1 MNEMNETNV
10 LEVLNVSKKAGART
24 LVDHVSFSIQAGD
37 VCGFVGPNGAGKTTL
52 IRMMTGLIKPGSGSI
67 RIDGTDVGRERV
79 KALSRVGAIVES
91 PIFFPYM
98 SGRDNLLNLARLHP
112 NVPGTER
119 KARVEEALSIVGLS
133 ERGSDKVKTYSLGMK
148 QRLGIAQAL
157 LGDPRLIILDEPA
170 NGLDPMGIRELR
182 QLIQRLNQERG
193 ITFLVSSH
201 LLDEL
206 QRICSRFVIIKEGKL
221 VWEGTSREWQEAAGA
236 KGIEEHFVEMMT
248 S

>member
-10 LEVLNVSKKAGART
+10 LEVVNVSKKAGTRT

-133 ERGSDKVKTYSLGMK
+133 QRGSDKVKTYSLGMK

>member
-1 MNEMNETNV
+1 MNETNV
-10 LEVLNVSKKAGART
+10 LEVLNVSKKAGTRT
-24 LVDHVSFSIQAGD
+24 LVDQVSFSIQAGD

-52 IRMMTGLIKPGSGSI
+52 IRMMTGLIKPGGGSI

-112 NVPGTER
+112 NMPGTER

>member
-1 MNEMNETNV
+1 MNEMNENNV

-24 LVDHVSFSIQAGD
+24 LVDQVSFSIQAGD

-52 IRMMTGLIKPGSGSI
+52 IRMMTGLIKPGGGSI

-112 NVPGTER
+112 NVPGSER

-133 ERGSDKVKTYSLGMK
+133 QRGSDKVKTYSLGMK

>member
-1 MNEMNETNV
+1 MNETNV
-10 LEVLNVSKKAGART
+10 LEVLNVSKKAGTRT
-24 LVDHVSFSIQAGD
+24 LVDQVSFSIQAGD

-52 IRMMTGLIKPGSGSI
+52 IRMMTGLIKLGGGSI

-112 NVPGTER
+112 NVPGAER

>member
-1 MNEMNETNV
+1 MNETNV
-10 LEVLNVSKKAGART
+10 LEVLNVSKKAGTRT
-24 LVDHVSFSIQAGD
+24 LVDQVSFSIQAGD

-52 IRMMTGLIKPGSGSI
+52 IRMMTGLIKPGGGSI

>member
-1 MNEMNETNV
+1 MNEMNENNV

>member
-10 LEVLNVSKKAGART
+10 LEVLNVSKKAGTRT
-24 LVDHVSFSIQAGD
+24 LVDQVSFSIQAGD

-52 IRMMTGLIKPGSGSI
+52 IRMMTGLIKPGGGSI

-112 NVPGTER
+112 NMPGTER

>member
-1 MNEMNETNV
+1 MNEMNENNV

-182 QLIQRLNQERG
+182 QLIQRLNQERR

>member
-1 MNEMNETNV
+1 MNENNV
-10 LEVLNVSKKAGART
+10 LEVLNVSKKAGTRT
-24 LVDHVSFSIQAGD
+24 LVDQVSFSIQAGD

-52 IRMMTGLIKPGSGSI
+52 IRMMTGLIKPGGGSI

-133 ERGSDKVKTYSLGMK
+133 QRGSDKVKTYSLGMK

>member
-1 MNEMNETNV
+1 MNENNV

-24 LVDHVSFSIQAGD
+24 LVDQVSFSIQAGD

-52 IRMMTGLIKPGSGSI
+52 IRMMTGLIKPGGGSI

-133 ERGSDKVKTYSLGMK
+133 QRGSDKVKTYSLGMK